1 MKDTINIGDTKE
13 MLCEMLAIPSVSGD
27 EGALS
32 DYIAQKLR
40 DAGAECVRQQ
50 IVDGD
55 RRNVFAEV
63 TGSLPGKT
71 ILLTGHM
78 DTVEAG
84 DGWTVNPFA
93 GARWTDIWSRRK

>member
-63 TGSLPGKT
+63 QGKRYCLQGT
-71 ILLTGHM
+71 WIPWKPEM
-78 DTVEAG
+78 AG
-84 DGWTVNPFA
+84 L
-93 GARWTDIWSRRK
+93 

>member
-1 MKDTINIGDTKE
+1 
-13 MLCEMLAIPSVSGD
+13 MLAIPSVSGD

-63 TGSLPGKT
+63 TG
-71 ILLTGHM
+71 
-78 DTVEAG
+78 
-84 DGWTVNPFA
+84 
-93 GARWTDIWSRRK
+93 

>member
-40 DAGAECVRQQ
+40 DAGLNAL
-50 IVDGD
+50 
-55 RRNVFAEV
+55 
-63 TGSLPGKT
+63 GS
-71 ILLTGHM
+71 
-78 DTVEAG
+78 
-84 DGWTVNPFA
+84 
-93 GARWTDIWSRRK
+93 RS